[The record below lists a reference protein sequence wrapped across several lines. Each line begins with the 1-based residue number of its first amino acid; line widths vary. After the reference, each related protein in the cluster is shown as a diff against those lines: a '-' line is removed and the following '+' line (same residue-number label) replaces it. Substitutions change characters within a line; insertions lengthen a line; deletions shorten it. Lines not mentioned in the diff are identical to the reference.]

1 MAVSSTF
8 CARLSR
14 TVQAAWRSR
23 GVLALALLPLS
34 WLFGAMVALR
44 HQLYRHGLKPTH
56 GLPVPVIVV
65 GNLIVGGA
73 GKTPTVLAVVALLK
87 AHGYRPGIV
96 SRGYGRTGDD
106 VVEVHPDS
114 LAREAG
120 DEPLLLCWRSNV
132 PVVVGR
138 DRVEAGRTLLR
149 LHPGVNVIV
158 SDDGLQHRRLGRDLQ
173 ILVFDERGVG
183 NGWLLPAGPLREP
196 LPRTLPPRSV
206 VLYNASEASTPLP
219 GTVARRALSGVVEL
233 AGWRQGLAPSQVALD
248 TLAGCPVT
256 AVAGIARPQRFFDM
270 LTAAGLRFTPLPLPD
285 HWNFATLPWP
295 DDTADV
301 IVTEK
306 DAVKLEPS
314 RLGTTRVWV
323 APLDFRTDAIF
334 EAAVLAALLQP
345 TLARTDHGHPIA

>member
-1 MAVSSTF
+1 
-8 CARLSR
+8 
-14 TVQAAWRSR
+14 VQAAWRSR
-23 GVLALALLPLS
+23 GALAIGLLPLS
-34 WLFGAMVALR
+34 WLFGALVALR

-56 GLPVPVIVV
+56 GLPVPVVVV

-87 AHGYRPGIV
+87 AHGFRPGIV

-106 VVEVHPDS
+106 VVEVRPDS
-114 LAREAG
+114 LAREVG
-120 DEPLLLCWRSNV
+120 DEPLLLRWRSDA

-138 DRVEAGRTLLR
+138 DRVEAGRALLR

-158 SDDGLQHRRLGRDLQ
+158 SDDGLQHRRLRRDLQ
-173 ILVFDERGVG
+173 ILVFDERGAG

-196 LPRTLPPRSV
+196 MPQALPPHSV
-206 VLYNASEASTPLP
+206 VLYNASEPSTPLP

-233 AGWRQGLAPSQVALD
+233 ASWRQGQAPSPGALD
-248 TLAGCPVT
+248 MLGGRPLT

-270 LTAAGLRFTPLPLPD
+270 LAAAGLTFTPLPLPD
-285 HWNFATLPWP
+285 HWNFDTLPWP
-295 DDTADV
+295 DSTADV

-306 DAVKLEPS
+306 DAVKLEPA
-314 RLGTTRVWV
+314 RLGATRVWV

-334 EAAVLAALLQP
+334 EAAVLAALLQS
-345 TLARTDHGHPIA
+345 TLPRTDHGHPIA